1 MIIVILAIVLIG
13 IGITIL
19 LLCRNAVGYK
29 PMAGAGLVG
38 IGAMVLIFGVGAYI
52 NARVDIKYN
61 IEDKT
66 IERLGIEQNYKQAMQ
81 TSDKHRQI
89 SAIAKIVTWN
99 DEVESY
105 KRHTQN
111 PIIGDFYPEEVA
123 ESLQY
128 IDLESEDLCTD

>member
-1 MIIVILAIVLIG
+1 MFFSAIPLICMSQSSY
-13 IGITIL
+13 IEREIS
-19 LLCRNAVGYK
+19 NYK
-29 PMAGAGLVG
+29 
-38 IGAMVLIFGVGAYI
+38 
-52 NARVDIKYN
+52 
-61 IEDKT
+61 
-66 IERLGIEQNYKQAMQ
+66 IERLGIEQNYIESLK
-81 TSDKHRQI
+81 TSDKHRQM